1 MKKGIEIDGELSE
14 KGSTANVLNIEAA
27 TKGISLTELIR
38 QILNEKAI
46 RVSSALA
53 KK

>member
-1 MKKGIEIDGELSE
+1 MKKGIEIDGELNE
-14 KGSTANVLNIEAA
+14 KDSTANVLNIEAA

-46 RVSSALA
+46 IVNSALA